1 MIVHFCDKCGEE
13 IKAPFTTI
21 GAKELCDNCTALT
34 EKWIEA
40 ENDLPEHENVELWHD
55 MKLGF
60 PSERGFYLVT
70 IRFNDGVKSV
80 RMARYTGSPVWF
92 KAAKDSGIVEE
103 NGIKVIAWAELPEP
117 YSND

>member
-21 GAKELCDNCTALT
+21 GGKELCDNCTALT

-40 ENDLPEHENVELWHD
+40 END

-70 IRFNDGVKSV
+70 IRFNDGERSV

-117 YSND
+117 YAND